1 VIRFP
6 AVILYWLTTIL
17 FLFGWVIWV
26 SIAPVQDGSV
36 SVLPSIL
43 AALVLLLPAVVVFRL
58 IPRLRS
64 PRITLAGIVVSAL
77 AVRVL
82 LLGVDPFLSDDLWRY
97 LWDGEVQRSGINPYL
112 APPTDPMLDG
122 VASDPDWVEARSSVN
137 HPSIRTIYPPMSQLF
152 FRFLALGE
160 TGWRFFTAL
169 LDLSVGAVLALALYR
184 RGRDPREAVLWWW
197 HPLPILE
204 CAVGA
209 HVEVLA
215 ILMTVI
221 AFYWL
226 DARRESRALVM
237 LGAAIA
243 TKIFPLG
250 WIPLFL
256 RRAGGRRG
264 WLLLLA
270 GTLSLLPY
278 LDSDLSQMTEG
289 LREFSAGWY
298 SGDILFRPIGFLVGI
313 DPENRHDPAS
323 QYLRM
328 AFLSAWLAVAWY
340 CRSMEPWR
348 GFLVVSLA
356 FVVLSPT
363 LHPWYLLWLLAPA
376 VMERSG
382 ASILLCTTVL
392 LQYRVLDG
400 WWAEKSWEMPAG
412 TRWLVIAVPLLWFI
426 QNWYLR
432 RFSSGSILE
441 SR

>member
-1 VIRFP
+1 MSRFP
-6 AVILYWLTTIL
+6 VAISFWLITIL
-17 FLFGWVIWV
+17 FLFGWVIWA
-26 SIAPVQDGSV
+26 SIAPGLDGSV

-43 AALVLLLPAVVVFRL
+43 GALVLLLPAVVVFRL
-58 IPRLRS
+58 IPRLRA
-64 PRITLAGIVVSAL
+64 PRITLGGIVLSAL

-112 APPTDPMLDG
+112 APPTDSMLEP
-122 VASDPDWVEARSSVN
+122 VASDSDWVEVRSRVN
-137 HPSIRTIYPPMSQLF
+137 HPSIRTIYPPLSQLF

-160 TGWRFFTAL
+160 TSWRIFTAL
-169 LDLSVGAVLALALYR
+169 LDLSVGAVLALVLHR

-215 ILMTVI
+215 LLLTVL

-226 DARRESRALVM
+226 EARRKSRALVM

-256 RRAGGRRG
+256 KRTGGRRG
-264 WLLLLA
+264 WLLLLV
-270 GTLSLLPY
+270 GILSVLPF
-278 LDSDLSQMTEG
+278 LESDLSQMTEG
-289 LREFSAGWY
+289 LQEFSAGWY
-298 SGDILFRPIGFLVGI
+298 SGDILFRPVGFLIGI
-313 DPENRHDPAS
+313 NPEDRHDSAS

-328 AFLSAWLAVAWY
+328 AFLAAWLAVTWY
-340 CRSMEPWR
+340 CRNMDPWR

-356 FVVLSPT
+356 FVVLTPT

-376 VMERSG
+376 VVECSG

-412 TRWLVIAVPLLWFI
+412 TRWLVIVVPLLWFI
-426 QNWYLR
+426 WNWYFR
-432 RFSSGSILE
+432 RFSSGSVLE

>member
-1 VIRFP
+1 VSRF
-6 AVILYWLTTIL
+6 AVAISFWLITIL
-17 FLFGWVIWV
+17 FLLGWVIWV
-26 SIAPVQDGSV
+26 SIAPGLDGSV

-43 AALVLLLPAVVVFRL
+43 AALVLLLPAVIVYRL

-64 PRITLAGIVVSAL
+64 PRITLGGIVVSAL

-112 APPTDPMLDG
+112 APPTDSMLDH
-122 VASDPDWVEARSSVN
+122 VASDPDWVEVRSRVN
-137 HPSIRTIYPPMSQLF
+137 HPSIRTIYPPLSQLF

-160 TGWRFFTAL
+160 TGWRIFTAL
-169 LDLSVGAVLALALYR
+169 LDLSVGAVLALALHR

-204 CAVGA
+204 CAVGG

-215 ILMTVI
+215 LLLTVI

-226 DARRESRALVM
+226 EARRESRALAM
-237 LGAAIA
+237 LGAAVAI
-243 TKIFPLG
+243 KIFPLG

-256 RRAGGRRG
+256 KRTGGRRG
-264 WLLLLA
+264 WLVLLV
-270 GTLSLLPY
+270 GILSFLPY
-278 LDSDLSQMTEG
+278 LASDLSQMTEG
-289 LREFSAGWY
+289 LQEFSAGWY
-298 SGDILFRPIGFLVGI
+298 SGDILFRPIGFLIGI

-328 AFLSAWLAVAWY
+328 LFLAAWLTAAWY
-340 CRSMEPWR
+340 CRSLEPWH

-356 FVVLSPT
+356 FVVLTPT

-376 VMERSG
+376 VVERSG

-400 WWAEKSWEMPAG
+400 WWAEKAWEMPAG

-426 QNWYLR
+426 QSWYVR
-432 RFSSGSILE
+432 RFSSGSVLE